1 MILLG
6 FGSFFS
12 IFPYSRATTNEFTE
26 RVESEREKY
35 LIMNFIRLVRELITA
50 ATLLLLGVLMKI
62 EIKAF
67 LYVIIVNVGL
77 SIIFHLMRRI
87 FEDK

>member
-1 MILLG
+1 
-6 FGSFFS
+6 
-12 IFPYSRATTNEFTE
+12 
-26 RVESEREKY
+26 
-35 LIMNFIRLVRELITA
+35 MNFIRLVRELTA

-62 EIKAF
+62 EIKTF